1 MFRIFGPPG
10 TGKTTTL
17 LNMVDK
23 ALEAGTPPQSIG
35 FLAFTRKAAN
45 EAKERAAKRFRLDPK
60 KDLQY
65 FRTLHSFA
73 LSLSGIRPEQIMQ
86 PADYTEL
93 SQVIGIPLVT
103 GRNNLIEEDI
113 PEMVKASDPIL
124 SLINLARLRKVS
136 LRSQYNASTIEYDWN
151 TINHVDRCLR
161 KYKYES
167 GLYDFTDMLQSF
179 IEKGHQYCPKFNI
192 CFLDEAQD
200 L

>member
-45 EAKERAAKRFRLDPK
+45 EAKERAAARFRLDPQ

-86 PADYTEL
+86 PENYREL
-93 SQVIGIPLVT
+93 SEAMGIKLET
-103 GRNNLIEEDI
+103 GRVNQLEED
-113 PEMVKASDPIL
+113 VQDAAKASDPIL
-124 SLINLARLRKVS
+124 GLINLARLKKTS
-136 LRSQYNASTIEYDWN
+136 LRLSLIH
-151 TINHVDRCLR
+151 I
-161 KYKYES
+161 
-167 GLYDFTDMLQSF
+167 
-179 IEKGHQYCPKFNI
+179 
-192 CFLDEAQD
+192 
-200 L
+200 

>member
-45 EAKERAAKRFRLDPK
+45 EAKERAAARFRLDPQ

-73 LSLSGIRPEQIMQ
+73 LSLSGIRTLQTPVS
-86 PADYTEL
+86 YTHL
-93 SQVIGIPLVT
+93 TLPTKAQV
-103 GRNNLIEEDI
+103 
-113 PEMVKASDPIL
+113 
-124 SLINLARLRKVS
+124 
-136 LRSQYNASTIEYDWN
+136 
-151 TINHVDRCLR
+151 
-161 KYKYES
+161 
-167 GLYDFTDMLQSF
+167 
-179 IEKGHQYCPKFNI
+179 
-192 CFLDEAQD
+192 
-200 L
+200 